1 MNEQICVSTNIRINK
16 RVNEQMFECLN
27 KQINKCTN
35 VYLLKCL
42 FVHFNKQTFNHSI
55 YRLHQSLFC
64 LLGYLMVR
72 YE

>member
-1 MNEQICVSTNIRINK
+1 MNK
-16 RVNEQMFECLN
+16 CLN

-42 FVHFNKQTFNHSI
+42 FVYFNKQTFNHSI